1 MKDLKFRAYHKPTKQ
16 LFDVTM
22 IDFINAQITVKG
34 QNAFIKTYYWLND
47 CVLMQYTGLKD
58 CTKFNELT
66 QEEQENWL
74 EHNTQDYWKGRD
86 IYIGDILSFDFSANY
101 FNPDYSKPVY
111 VVEFFKGIFPC
122 ARGIHND
129 LHAHWHRLPFTKVLG
144 NIHQNKQLLKE
155 INK

>member
-22 IDFINAQITVKG
+22 IDFINAQITVKS

-58 CTKFNELT
+58 CENGEIFKGDIIVIQGIYPFY
-66 QEEQENWL
+66 EENNL
-74 EHNTQDYWKGRD
+74 N
-86 IYIGDILSFDFSANY
+86 YIG
-101 FNPDYSKPVY
+101 
-111 VVEFFKGIFPC
+111 VVEFIYSQWQYVLKCVNPGKKGISN
-122 ARGIHND
+122 GMNNILND
-129 LHAHWHRLPFTKVLG
+129 EGYEENAVTPYKILG
-144 NIHQNKQLLKE
+144 NIYQNKQLLKE